1 MPNIFD
7 YVNATEIAAYI
18 ENLPTN
24 QVPIFGNQLFP
35 QRKLVG
41 TDISW
46 LKGKGSIPVA
56 ITPSNYDAKATLRER
71 TGFSKMD
78 TEMAFFR
85 EAMRIG
91 EKDRQEINKLL
102 NHPNSNIVMPIIR
115 NIFDDVNKLVDGV
128 TVQAEYMRMQL
139 LQYGKFKV
147 TNADSSVQY
156 QYDYGMSTEH
166 QITTTIPWTEHAKSV
181 PVRDIIAAC
190 DKIEEDTGIRP
201 TRGVMNRTTFL
212 DMIASES
219 IKKDVM
225 VGVAASSWDNR
236 FMSEQ
241 EAKAYIEKK
250 TGVKLFIYSK
260 KIGVLDSTSLT
271 PDMGHLVKLVDD
283 NIVCLFPEGPLGNTW
298 FGTTPEESDLMSGA
312 GNATVSLVNGGTAVT
327 TYKEIH
333 PVNVNTVVSAVMIPS
348 FERIDNVAVLKTVGG
363 SGGSV
368 SPAPPSGETEQVGK

>member
-46 LKGKGSIPVA
+46 LKGRDGIPVA

-71 TGFSKMD
+71 NGFGKME

-102 NHPNSNIVMPIIR
+102 NHPNSNIALPIIR
-115 NIFDDVNKLVDGV
+115 NIFDDINKLVEGV
-128 TVQAEYMRMQL
+128 DVQAEYMRMQL
-139 LQYGKFKV
+139 LQYGKFEV
-147 TNADSSVQY
+147 TNMDKSARY
-156 QYDYGMSTEH
+156 KYDYNMSDDH
-166 QITTTIPWTEHAKSV
+166 QIKVSTPWADFEHST
-181 PVRDIIAAC
+181 PVADIVAAC
-190 DKIEEDTGIRP
+190 DKIEEDTGERP

-212 DMIASES
+212 EMIASHS
-219 IKKDVM
+219 IKKDLM
-225 VGVAASSWDNR
+225 VGVSGSWDNLY
-236 FMSEQ
+236 MSED
-241 EAKAYIEKK
+241 EARQYIERK
-250 TGVKLFIYSK
+250 TGVKIYVYSK
-260 KIGVLDSTSLT
+260 KIGVLDEATLT
-271 PDMGHLVKLVDD
+271 PNMDSSTFVKLIDD
-283 NIVCLFPEGPLGNTW
+283 YKVCLFPEGPLGNTW
-298 FGTTPEESDLMSGA
+298 YGTTPEESDLMTGA
-312 GNATVSLVNGGTAVT
+312 SSAQVSIVNGGTAIT

-333 PVNVNTVVSAVMIPS
+333 PVNVNTVVSAVLIPS
-348 FERIDNVAVLKTVGG
+348 FERINTVAVLTT
-363 SGGSV
+363 
-368 SPAPPSGETEQVGK
+368 AE

>member
-46 LKGKGSIPVA
+46 LKGRDGIPVA

-71 TGFSKMD
+71 NGFGKME

-102 NHPNSNIVMPIIR
+102 NHPNSNIALPIIR
-115 NIFDDVNKLVDGV
+115 NIFDDINKLVEGV
-128 TVQAEYMRMQL
+128 DVQAEYMRMQL
-139 LQYGKFKV
+139 LQYGKFEV
-147 TNADSSVQY
+147 TNMDKSARY
-156 QYDYGMSTEH
+156 KYDYNMSADH
-166 QITTTIPWTEHAKSV
+166 QIKVSTPWADFANST
-181 PVRDIIAAC
+181 PVADIVAAC
-190 DKIEEDTGIRP
+190 DKIEEDTGERP

-212 DMIASES
+212 EMIASHS
-219 IKKDVM
+219 IKKDLM
-225 VGVAASSWDNR
+225 VGVSGSWDNLY
-236 FMSEQ
+236 MSED
-241 EAKAYIEKK
+241 EARQYIERK
-250 TGVKLFIYSK
+250 TGVKIYVYSK
-260 KIGVLDSTSLT
+260 KIGVLDEATLT
-271 PDMGHLVKLVDD
+271 PNMDSSTFVKLIDD
-283 NIVCLFPEGPLGNTW
+283 HKVCLFPEGPLGNTW
-298 FGTTPEESDLMSGA
+298 YGTTPEESDLMTGA
-312 GNATVSLVNGGTAVT
+312 SSAQVSIVNGGTAIT

-333 PVNVNTVVSAVMIPS
+333 PVNVNTVVSAVLIPS
-348 FERIDNVAVLKTVGG
+348 FERINTVAVLTT
-363 SGGSV
+363 
-368 SPAPPSGETEQVGK
+368 AE

>member
-46 LKGKGSIPVA
+46 LKGRDGIPVA

-71 TGFSKMD
+71 SGFGKME

-102 NHPNSNIVMPIIR
+102 NHPNSNIALPIIR
-115 NIFDDVNKLVDGV
+115 NIFDDINKLVEGV
-128 TVQAEYMRMQL
+128 DVQAEYMRMQL
-139 LQYGKFKV
+139 LQYGKFEV
-147 TNADSSVQY
+147 TNMDKSARY
-156 QYDYGMSTEH
+156 KYDYNMSADH
-166 QITTTIPWTEHAKSV
+166 QIKVSTPWADFANST
-181 PVRDIIAAC
+181 PVADIVAAC
-190 DKIEEDTGIRP
+190 DKIEEDTGERP

-212 DMIASES
+212 EMIASHS
-219 IKKDVM
+219 IKKDLM
-225 VGVAASSWDNR
+225 VGVSGSWDNLY
-236 FMSEQ
+236 MSED
-241 EAKAYIEKK
+241 EARQYIERK
-250 TGVKLFIYSK
+250 TGVKIYVYSK
-260 KIGVLDSTSLT
+260 KIGVLDEATLT
-271 PDMGHLVKLVDD
+271 PNMDSSTFVKLIDD
-283 NIVCLFPEGPLGNTW
+283 HKVCLFPEGPLGNTW
-298 FGTTPEESDLMSGA
+298 YGTTPEESDLMTGA
-312 GNATVSLVNGGTAVT
+312 SSAQVSIVNGGTAIT

-333 PVNVNTVVSAVMIPS
+333 PVNVNTVVSAVLIPS
-348 FERIDNVAVLKTVGG
+348 FERINTVAVLTT
-363 SGGSV
+363 
-368 SPAPPSGETEQVGK
+368 AE